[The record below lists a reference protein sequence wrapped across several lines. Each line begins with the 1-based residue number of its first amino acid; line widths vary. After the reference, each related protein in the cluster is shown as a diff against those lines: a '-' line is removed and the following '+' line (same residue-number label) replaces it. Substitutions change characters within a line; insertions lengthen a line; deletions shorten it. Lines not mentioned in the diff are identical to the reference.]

1 MMNSRKNNL
10 IHICLFTIISLSLF
24 ACSKKN
30 NETPDDNFKGSGISM
45 NIDGKAWKSTMTTL
59 FTEEQETAETG
70 KYYYVSIL
78 GMSIISDKADDVES
92 QGFYITIPAGK
103 FKNPKGKYPVIPV
116 EVKSNHAW
124 AVFSKASGSNYISG
138 NPANPTT
145 SVGTIEITDFEV
157 GQQTVMGHPSGK
169 EGYIKL
175 SGNFHFKLQN
185 TNGNEMINVT
195 DGKFN
200 LKNAIEI

>member
-1 MMNSRKNNL
+1 MSNRKNKL
-10 IHICLFTIISLSLF
+10 IRICLLAIIPISLY

-30 NETPDDNFKGSGISM
+30 NEAPDDTLKGSGMSM
-45 NIDGKAWKSTMTTL
+45 NINGKAWKSTMTTL

-78 GMSIISDKADDVES
+78 GMRIISDKEDDVES

-103 FKNPKGKYPVIPV
+103 FRNPKGRYPVIPV
-116 EVKSNHAW
+116 EVQPNHAW

-138 NPANPTT
+138 NPANPTA

-157 GQQTVMGHPSGK
+157 GQQTIMGHPSGK

-175 SGNFHFKLQN
+175 SGNFLFKLQSN
-185 TNGNEMINVT
+185 NGNEMINVT

-200 LKNAIEI
+200 LKGALEI